1 MEIYDITRP
10 VHPGMTFWP
19 GDKKMAFGKLVQ
31 GGRGRR
37 SRSSPPCIWA
47 CTPAPTWTCCCDFV
61 EDGKSIPETDLDRF
75 IGWVEVLDL
84 RGLPVITEADL
95 RSRDITADAVFFRTD
110 NSDFPEGEFR
120 EDFVALAPP
129 AADYL
134 VAKGVRTVGID
145 YLSIGA
151 YGDTA
156 ATHHISRQSEVAV
169 VEGLM
174 LKDVPE
180 GRYFFAA
187 LPLKVEG
194 AEWLAGA
201 GGAGEDEGP
210 FTDLSQRMGL
220 LTPSF
225 LIPSD
230 RSRPH
235 GGSRPRRRGL
245 QNHIPVCGLSRGI
258 KNPAWQAGFFSG
270 ARPNGRG
277 DATRTRNQWFWR
289 PLLYH

>member
-19 GDKKMAFGKLVQ
+19 GDKKMALELVQ
-31 GGRGRR
+31 SVAGGDG
-37 SRSSPPCIWA
+37 CNLTAIHMGMH
-47 CTPAPTWTCCCDFV
+47 TGTHVDAPLHFV

-156 ATHHISRQSEVAV
+156 ATHHILLQSEVAV

-194 AEWLAGA
+194 AE
-201 GGAGEDEGP
+201 
-210 FTDLSQRMGL
+210 
-220 LTPSF
+220 
-225 LIPSD
+225 
-230 RSRPH
+230 
-235 GGSRPRRRGL
+235 GS
-245 QNHIPVCGLSRGI
+245 PVRAVLVR
-258 KNPAWQAGFFSG
+258 
-270 ARPNGRG
+270 
-277 DATRTRNQWFWR
+277 
-289 PLLYH
+289 